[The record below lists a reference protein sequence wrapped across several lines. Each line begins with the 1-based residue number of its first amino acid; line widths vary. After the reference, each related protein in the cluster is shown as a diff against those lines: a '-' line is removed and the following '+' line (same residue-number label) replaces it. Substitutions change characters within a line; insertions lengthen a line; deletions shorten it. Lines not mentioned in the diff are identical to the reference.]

1 MLATRIQGKTLI
13 QRTLFHCQLTCVS
26 RMLRTSW
33 SIFRCLLFFDVCY
46 LLSGIALM
54 VLALADAETVAGG
67 AADKFTLII
76 AGAGFGLFA
85 TVSAL
90 CNR

>member
-1 MLATRIQGKTLI
+1 
-13 QRTLFHCQLTCVS
+13 
-26 RMLRTSW
+26 MLRTSW

-54 VLALADAETVAGG
+54 ILAITDAETVAGS
-67 AADKFTLII
+67 AADKFTMII
-76 AGAGFGLFA
+76 SGAGFGIFA

-90 CNR
+90 CNRCPFRLNLSSNRGFLIRSNLYSIR

>member
-1 MLATRIQGKTLI
+1 
-13 QRTLFHCQLTCVS
+13 
-26 RMLRTSW
+26 MLRTSW
-33 SIFRCLLFFDVCY
+33 SIFRCLLFFDVWY

-54 VLALADAETVAGG
+54 ILAITDAETVAGN
-67 AADKFTLII
+67 AADKFTMII
-76 AGAGFGLFA
+76 SGAGFGIFA